1 MSIKEAAKM
10 ALECGPVNISNNVKS
25 TNQESNENNSK
36 VILVK
41 TGQIVTTDD
50 SEHSLG
56 NSNLETTGD
65 STKDTNISKVNES
78 SDKVVAKNVDD
89 SKEVLS

>member
-25 TNQESNENNSK
+25 TNQENTENNAK

-41 TGQIVTTDD
+41 TGQIVTKND
-50 SEHSLG
+50 SEHSLE
-56 NSNLETTGD
+56 NINIETTGD
-65 STKDTNISKVNES
+65 SAKDTYISEVNES